1 MTGLSKQLSN
11 PISTGGQGI
20 HFENRVQASFALLML
35 ANGYSPCLHNW
46 PIVKIKLQGK
56 YQGYNTDDLIVFTQK
71 LNSDTQAKL
80 FGQVKLSISITN
92 SSEKFGEV
100 INAAWNDFNNKELFC
115 EEHDIIALICSPLS
129 ATDTDGIRKLV
140 DCALHSENENDFI
153 DRIEKANF
161 TSNEQRD
168 KFSVFKYHLKKANQ
182 DNDLTTLQLW
192 RFLKIFRL
200 LIYDLDIKGV
210 TLSLLH
216 TIIEQNSKNNA
227 NSIWTQ
233 ILDHVQWENG
243 QAGCITFSTIPEEIK
258 SVFKARKVEEIPLE
272 LIKDSTNITTQD
284 WNDSPFANELVFMS
298 LLGSW
303 DENSK
308 KDKEIASKLA
318 QTDYNIWISKL
329 RELLQKTDSPLVMK
343 NGQWSLKDRKYMFQ
357 SLGSRLFDQNLDTFK
372 ECVLIVL
379 KEFDPKFGIPEESR
393 LTAQL
398 QGKILSHSQSIR
410 KGLAEGLALIGNS
423 PTALTNCSSNK
434 AENTIILTVRA
445 IFENSD
451 WILWASLNNLLP
463 TIAEA
468 APNEFITIVESILQ
482 KTPSAFDDL
491 FANEGNGITGWNYI
505 TGVLWAL
512 ESLAWEEQFL
522 VRVTVTLGEL
532 AKHDPG
538 GSWANRPANSL
549 VSIFLPWFPQTLA
562 SFEKRKIAILNLKKE
577 FPDIAWKLL
586 INLLP
591 NKHQTSMGSHKP
603 NWRNSVPSDWK
614 PTVSNTEYWQQVE
627 FYAQNVIDLSKDNIS
642 RLSEVINNLDN
653 LPRNSFDRF
662 LSYLDSETIKLESE
676 DDKYELWSKLDSLIT
691 KHKRFS
697 TAKWALS
704 TELVTQIENVTNNYV
719 PNDPLYLY
727 RKLFN
732 GRDYDLYDEKM
743 DWQARQKQLEEQRK
757 KALSEIIKKY
767 DFDGVLELISKVESS
782 RDVGYT
788 LGMLDDYNFDSIL
801 LPAFLDNKSDKT
813 VQFIRAFIWNKHR
826 HIGWKWIDSIDFFDW
841 TIDQKTQFYIYL
853 PFTMETWGRVS
864 KLQNYDECNYWH
876 RVNVNPYNEGCDLN
890 IAVDKLIFYDRP
902 SASINCI
909 YKSLHDKQPLNN
921 RLIVKALISVI
932 TTKESSNTI
941 DIYHVTELIKY
952 LQNDKT
958 VNSNDLFRIEWAYLQ
973 LLDGHNDA
981 RPKLLENKL
990 ATDPNF
996 FCELIQLIYKSKNA
1010 PHSQIETT
1018 DQEKSKALNA
1028 WKLLNEWSIPP
1039 GSQTNGSFKSE
1050 DFHKWIMDVREI
1062 CDKSGHLE
1070 IAQTHI
1076 GKVLFHSP
1084 PDING
1089 FWINETIADELNK
1102 SESQILREGFCNAIF
1117 NSRGVHIVDPTGK
1130 PEMELAQKYNQQATE
1145 AESKGFYRIA
1155 TSLNNLANSYEKDA
1169 ERIIEQHRLDEY

>member
-1 MTGLSKQLSN
+1 MGVNIKQLSN
-11 PISTGGQGI
+11 PISTGGFGI
-20 HFENRVQASFALLML
+20 HFENKVQASFALLML
-35 ANGYSPCLHNW
+35 ANGYSPCLPNW
-46 PIVKIKLQGK
+46 PIVKIKLQGR

-80 FGQVKLSISITN
+80 FGQVKHSISITN

-100 INAAWNDFNNKELFC
+100 INAAWNDYNNKELFC
-115 EEHDIIALICSPLS
+115 EEYDIIALICSPLS
-129 ATDTDGIRKLV
+129 ATDTDGVRKLV

-161 TSNEQRD
+161 TSKEQRD
-168 KFSVFKYHLKKANQ
+168 KFNVFKYHLKKANQ

-216 TIIEQNSKNNA
+216 TIIEQNSSNNA

-272 LIKDSTNITTQD
+272 LIKDTTDTTVQD
-284 WNDSPFANELVFMS
+284 WNDSPFANELAFMS

-308 KDKEIASKLA
+308 KDKEIVSKLA

-329 RELLQKTDSPLVMK
+329 RELLQKADSPLVMK
-343 NGQWSLKDRKYMFQ
+343 NGHWSLKDRKYIFQ
-357 SLGSRLFDQNLDTFK
+357 SLGSRLFDSNLDSFK

-379 KEFDPKFGIPEESR
+379 RELDPKFGIPEESR

-410 KGLAEGLALIGNS
+410 KGLAEGLALIGNL
-423 PTALTNCSSNK
+423 PTVLTNCSSNK
-434 AENTIILTVRA
+434 AEDTIILIVRA
-445 IFENSD
+445 IFDNSN
-451 WILWASLNNLLP
+451 WILWASLNDLLP

-468 APNEFITIVESILQ
+468 APNEFISTVESGLQ
-482 KTPSAFDDL
+482 KTPSTFDDL
-491 FANEGNGITGWNYI
+491 FANEGDGITGWNYI

-522 VRVTVTLGEL
+522 VRVTAVLGGL

-562 SFEKRKIAILNLKKE
+562 SFEKRKIAILNLKRE
-577 FPDIAWKLL
+577 FPDIAWELL
-586 INLLP
+586 ISLLP
-591 NKHQTSMGSHKP
+591 NEHQTSMGSHKP
-603 NWRNSVPSDWK
+603 NWRNAVPSDWK
-614 PTVSNTEYWQQVE
+614 PTVTNTEYWEQVE
-627 FYAQNVIDLSKDNIS
+627 FYAQNVIDLSKDNIT

-662 LSYLDSETIKLESE
+662 LSYLDSESIKLESE
-676 DDKYELWSKLDSLIT
+676 DDKYELWSKLDAFIS

-697 TAKWALS
+697 TAKWALP
-704 TELVTQIENVTNNYV
+704 TELVTQIETVANNFA
-719 PNDPLYLY
+719 PHNPLYLY

-732 GRDYDLYDEKM
+732 GRDYDLFDEKM

-757 KALSEIIKKY
+757 KALREIIKKY
-767 DFDGVLELISKVESS
+767 DFDGVLELIKKVESS

-801 LPAFLDNKSDKT
+801 LPSFLDINNDKT
-813 VQFIRAFIWNKHR
+813 EQFISAFIWDKHR
-826 HIGWKWIDSIDFFDW
+826 CFGWKWIDRIDIHNW
-841 TIDQKTQFYIYL
+841 TNDQKTRFYISL
-853 PFTMETWGRVS
+853 PFTIETWDRIS
-864 KLQNYDECNYWH
+864 KLPNYDESDYWH
-876 RVNVNPYNEGCDLN
+876 RVNVNPYNEGGNLN
-890 IAVDKLIFYDRP
+890 IAIDKLIFYDRP

-909 YKSLHDKQPLNN
+909 YRSLHDRQPLDNK
-921 RLIVKALISVI
+921 LIVKALISAI
-932 TTKESSNTI
+932 TTKESSNKL
-941 DIYHVTELIKY
+941 DVYHVTELIKY
-952 LQNDKT
+952 LQNDET
-958 VNSNDLFRIEWAYLQ
+958 VNPNDLFRIEWTYLQ
-973 LLDGHNDA
+973 LLDGYHDA
-981 RPKLLENKL
+981 RPKLLENRL

-996 FCELIQLIYKSKNA
+996 FCELIQIIYGLENA
-1010 PHSQIETT
+1010 PDRQIEINE
-1018 DQEKSKALNA
+1018 QEKLKALNA
-1028 WKLLNEWSIPP
+1028 WRLLKEWSIPP
-1039 GSQTNGSFKSE
+1039 GIQTDGSFISE
-1050 DFHKWIMDVREI
+1050 NFHKWIKEVREI
-1062 CDKSGHLE
+1062 CEKSGHLVE
-1070 IAQTHI
+1070 AQEHI
-1076 GKVLFHSP
+1076 GRVLFHSP
-1084 PDING
+1084 PDKSG

-1102 SESQILREGFCNAIF
+1102 AESQVLREGYCAAAYS
-1117 NSRGVHIVDPTGK
+1117 SRGAHFVDPTGK
-1130 PEMELAQKYNQQATE
+1130 PENELAQRYSQQADE
-1145 AESKGFYRIA
+1145 AESKGFHRIA
-1155 TSLNNLANSYEKDA
+1155 TSLNNLSKSYKRDAN
-1169 ERIIEQHRLDEY
+1169 RIIEGHQSFE